1 MGSAILAETILVL
14 SRMRRGRPKYDDV
27 LTPREWEVLDLLR
40 QGKTNEQIAYHLG
53 ISVNGAKFHVSEII
67 SKLGVSSRREAAAR
81 PVAPRIRQLA
91 PSFLLSFGLLKFAA
105 VAVLFLA
112 AAGFVALAAGVLVN
126 DNRGGSS
133 SAVAPP
139 PSATPVPE
147 GPSPT
152 PTLTTGQRQAAAAAA
167 TATAVAVRPTP
178 TPVPVFAPAG
188 EEIPVWVYADAEA
201 SDDCFD
207 MVEDMVPASAPQGI
221 AGKAVQCTMP
231 NTARFTLVQ
240 QDDGNYHLDSV
251 MQLVLL
257 REDWP
262 PREEPGLYDC
272 TEVRDSFLRPSE
284 APKAATFVGVCSY
297 VPAYRGQQGREET
310 LVWTSVEDALAP
322 VDLLPDAPCEVATTY
337 LGPQMEQNPEELR
350 EVTCLLK

>member
-1 MGSAILAETILVL
+1 
-14 SRMRRGRPKYDDV
+14 
-27 LTPREWEVLDLLR
+27 
-40 QGKTNEQIAYHLG
+40 
-53 ISVNGAKFHVSEII
+53 
-67 SKLGVSSRREAAAR
+67 
-81 PVAPRIRQLA
+81 
-91 PSFLLSFGLLKFAA
+91 
-105 VAVLFLA
+105 
-112 AAGFVALAAGVLVN
+112 
-126 DNRGGSS
+126 
-133 SAVAPP
+133 
-139 PSATPVPE
+139 
-147 GPSPT
+147 
-152 PTLTTGQRQAAAAAA
+152 
-167 TATAVAVRPTP
+167 
-178 TPVPVFAPAG
+178 
-188 EEIPVWVYADAEA
+188 
-201 SDDCFD
+201 
-207 MVEDMVPASAPQGI
+207 
-221 AGKAVQCTMP
+221 MP

-272 TEVRDSFLRPSE
+272 TEVRDSFLLPSE

-297 VPAYRGQQGREET
+297 APAYRGQQGREET